1 MSVNPIHQETIIG
14 KVSIIQ
20 EQEQEEDKPQIK
32 TEDRKETEFG
42 KYHRIMKEL
51 EEEGEIVAKQTLT
64 DVMNSRI
71 TDISTLTTFMSD
83 GSNRFKKSV
92 GRPMTYGEMRE
103 MWG

>member
-14 KVSIIQ
+14 EVSIIQ
-20 EQEQEEDKPQIK
+20 EQDKQQ
-32 TEDRKETEFG
+32 TESENRKETDFG
-42 KYHRIMKEL
+42 KYHRIMKQL
-51 EEEGEIVAKQTLT
+51 EQEGEIVAKQTLT

-71 TDISTLTTFMSD
+71 IDISTLTTFMSD

-92 GRPMTYGEMRE
+92 GRPMTYGEIRE

>member
-14 KVSIIQ
+14 EVSIIQ
-20 EQEQEEDKPQIK
+20 EQDKQQ
-32 TEDRKETEFG
+32 TESENRKETDFG
-42 KYHRIMKEL
+42 KYHRIMKQL
-51 EEEGEIVAKQTLT
+51 EQEGEIVAKQTLT

-92 GRPMTYGEMRE
+92 GRPMTYGEIRE